1 MLVTKSDRIS
11 ILPITNK
18 NKLIS
23 LSKYFDKILITK
35 NLISKQLNKDKAFQ
49 NLLFSNKKEDSKLLL
64 AYCNKLNYPILSA
77 WELQKFVNA
86 DFIDKEKKYK
96 KELTNCVS
104 SIAKFS
110 NWINLLESSLET
122 KLTIDDTRCLPC
134 FR

>member
-1 MLVTKSDRIS
+1 MIKSNQLYGFPYLELTGFHDHESGVLDKRTED
-11 ILPITNK
+11 ILKKYIKEEAIPHLD
-18 NKLIS
+18 KLIIS
-23 LSKYFDKILITK
+23 YTEKANAIRDE
-35 NLISKQLNKDKAFQ
+35 ISKCTD
-49 NLLFSNKKEDSKLLL
+49 EGYKLLT
-64 AYCNKLNYPILSA
+64 
-77 WELQKFVNA
+77 EF
-86 DFIDKEKKYK
+86 FIDKEKKYK

>member
-1 MLVTKSDRIS
+1 MIKNNQLYGFPYLELTGFHDHESGVLDKRTED
-11 ILPITNK
+11 ILKKYIKEEAIPHLD
-18 NKLIS
+18 KLIIS
-23 LSKYFDKILITK
+23 YTEKANAIRDE
-35 NLISKQLNKDKAFQ
+35 ISKCTD
-49 NLLFSNKKEDSKLLL
+49 EGYKLLT
-64 AYCNKLNYPILSA
+64 
-77 WELQKFVNA
+77 EF
-86 DFIDKEKKYK
+86 FIDKEKKYK